1 MNAPQH
7 PQPAR
12 VLGHRYT
19 LQEAAALLGTGR
31 NTLCK
36 QLREIGMLDA
46 SNVATRPHT
55 STGRLV
61 VELKAYENPGLGTE
75 RPYGKT
81 LVTER
86 GLLYIA
92 NRLNIRIQREAA
104 NDS

>member
-36 QLREIGMLDA
+36 QMREIGMLDA

-61 VELKAYENPGLGTE
+61 VELKAYENPALGTE

-104 NDS
+104 NDG

>member
-7 PQPAR
+7 PQAAR
-12 VLGHRYT
+12 VLGKRYT

-31 NTLCK
+31 TRLC
-36 QLREIGMLDA
+36 QRLRDIGMLDA
-46 SNVATRPHT
+46 NNLATRPHT
-55 STGRLV
+55 STGRLT
-61 VELKAYENPGLGTE
+61 VELKAFEHGGLGTE

-92 NRLNIRIQREAA
+92 NRLGIRIQREAA
-104 NDS
+104 NDE

>member
-1 MNAPQH
+1 MNAPQR
-7 PQPAR
+7 PQPPR
-12 VLGHRYT
+12 VLGQRYT

-36 QLREIGMLDA
+36 RLRELGMLDA

-61 VELKAYENPGLGTE
+61 VESKSFEHNGLGIE

-92 NRLNIRIQREAA
+92 NRLNIRLQREAA
-104 NDS
+104 NDE

>member
-1 MNAPQH
+1 MNAPQR
-7 PQPAR
+7 PQPPR
-12 VLGHRYT
+12 VLGQRYT

-36 QLREIGMLDA
+36 RLRELGMLDA
-46 SNVATRPHT
+46 QNLGTRPHT
-55 STGRLV
+55 STGRLI

-92 NRLNIRIQREAA
+92 NRLGIRIQRDAA
-104 NDS
+104 NDG